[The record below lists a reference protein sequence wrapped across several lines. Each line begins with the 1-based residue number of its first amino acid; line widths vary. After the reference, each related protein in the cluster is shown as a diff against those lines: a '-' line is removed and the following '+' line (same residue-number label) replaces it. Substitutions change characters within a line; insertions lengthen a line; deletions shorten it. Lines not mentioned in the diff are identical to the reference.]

1 MAFSNPTT
9 PNLAD
14 FITFVYS
21 NGVGNTQL
29 PFGVLSA
36 VTVDTS
42 GNLTATSVSGTVAA
56 GMVLI
61 GTGLSNNTILET
73 FNSSTL
79 TGTVSPFPSSAV
91 SDPTVNA
98 WSPYLAWAFGQASG
112 AALDPPPCLAP
123 IIWVLATYNLG
134 MHILIRIAQ
143 DVSGQTF
150 FQGLRTSFKIGSFIA
165 GVLTNAGDEGT
176 NAGLLIPEAFKKLS
190 LGNLDLLKT
199 PYGREYLMYIQQ
211 YGPTIVG
218 VS

>member
-1 MAFSNPTT
+1 MAFSNQTT

-21 NGVGNTQL
+21 NGVGNAQL
-29 PFGVLSA
+29 PFGVLNT

-79 TGTVSPFPSSAV
+79 TGTVSPFPSSSV

-123 IIWVLATYNLG
+123 IITTSPPE
-134 MHILIRIAQ
+134 RIMPCPFRAPKSSQ
-143 DVSGQTF
+143 
-150 FQGLRTSFKIGSFIA
+150 
-165 GVLTNAGDEGT
+165 
-176 NAGLLIPEAFKKLS
+176 
-190 LGNLDLLKT
+190 
-199 PYGREYLMYIQQ
+199 
-211 YGPTIVG
+211 
-218 VS
+218 